1 MGRKDRSRRESSHGP
16 EARARACSL
25 RSTLLRVPLAV
36 AVLAV
41 AVLSALAPSAG
52 AAAASAKVV
61 RLADG
66 KGYEVIR
73 PCVRPRPGR
82 RSCLSIGHMRLRS
95 LAALPAARTG
105 SPPISPYSELPAGTL
120 TPEDLSAA
128 YSLQGE
134 TPASQLQT
142 IAIIDA
148 YGDLTAE
155 SDLAA
160 YDQQFE
166 LPACTARNGCFR
178 KVNQEGNKKPL
189 PKANPEW
196 SLETALDLEM
206 AHAVCHSCRLLLVV
220 ANSSSVVPEAGQK
233 VGDLELAVETA
244 VRLGATE
251 ISNSWSEPE
260 TLPGESKEFP
270 GEYPTPAASASFDHP
285 GVAITAAAGDCGY
298 LNEANLIECP
308 ELPRRVEFPASS
320 PTVVSVGGTKLEE
333 SSGVWSA
340 TAWSDGGSGCSTFF
354 SAPPWQSADS
364 SYSATGCAGARAVA
378 DVSAT
383 ASEEP
388 GVAVYLGSTPVHPGE
403 PVGWYYVSGT
413 SVAAPIVAG
422 EFGLAGGSHGVEY
435 PAATLYS
442 HAGESSD
449 LYDVTSGSN
458 GSCGGLSICNAVA
471 GYDGPTGIGSPLGV
485 GAFGVIGSPETS
497 SPPKISGNARL
508 GGMLTVVPGE
518 WTGTPTTVN
527 EQWAEC
533 NRVGTFCAPIA
544 GATGP
549 SYTLVRAD
557 LRRTLRVQETA
568 SNASGTSA
576 PVASAPTEKVR

>member
-1 MGRKDRSRRESSHGP
+1 MGRRDRSRRESSHSPG
-16 EARARACSL
+16 ARALACSL

-36 AVLAV
+36 AALSVLA
-41 AVLSALAPSAG
+41 LSAG
-52 AAAASAKVV
+52 AAPASAKVV

-73 PCVRPRPGR
+73 PCARPRPGR

-95 LAALPAARTG
+95 LAALPAARAG
-105 SPPISPYSELPAGTL
+105 SPPISPYSELPAETL
-120 TPEDLSAA
+120 TPEDLRAA

-148 YGDLTAE
+148 FGDRTAE
-155 SDLAA
+155 PDLAV
-160 YDQQFE
+160 YDQQFG
-166 LPACTARNGCFR
+166 LPACTAKNGCFR

-233 VGDLELAVETA
+233 VGDLEVALETA

-260 TLPGESKEFP
+260 TRPGESKEFP
-270 GEYPTPAASASFDHP
+270 GEYPTGAAIASFDQP

-298 LNEANLIECP
+298 LNEADLSECP
-308 ELPRRVEFPASS
+308 ELPRHAEFPASS
-320 PTVVSVGGTKLEE
+320 PDVVSVGGTKLEE
-333 SSGVWSA
+333 SGGVWSA
-340 TAWSDGGSGCSTFF
+340 TAWSDGGSGCSIFF
-354 SAPPWQSADS
+354 NAPRWQSAVSD
-364 SYSATGCAGARAVA
+364 YSATGCGGARAVA

-388 GVAVYLGSTPVHPGE
+388 GVAVYLGSTPQHPGE
-403 PVGWYYVSGT
+403 PVGWYYVSGS

-422 EFGLAGGSHGVEY
+422 EFGLAGGSHGAEY

-442 HAGESSD
+442 HAGESTD

-458 GSCGGLSICNAVA
+458 GSCGGLTICSAVT
-471 GYDGPTGIGSPLGV
+471 GYDGPTGIGSPLGL
-485 GAFGVIGSPETS
+485 GAFEVTGSPENTS
-497 SPPKISGNARL
+497 APTISGSARR
-508 GGMLTVVPGE
+508 GGMLTVVPGA
-518 WTGTPTTVN
+518 WTGTPTTVG
-527 EQWAEC
+527 EQWARC
-533 NRVGTFCAPIA
+533 DRAGAFCSPIA

-549 SYTLVRAD
+549 SYASVRAD
-557 LRRTLRVQETA
+557 LRHALRVQETA
-568 SNASGTSA
+568 SNGSGTSA
-576 PVASAPTEKVR
+576 PIASAPTEAVR